1 MYSDNSVSGEKG
13 AVALILVIWVMVV
26 LMAIVVQ
33 FTYSIRT
40 ELNITRN
47 FKEEEEA
54 YQLALAGI
62 EKAKIEILSIQDPEY
77 IHINDE
83 GTLVFNDDEEEVSV
97 REGGL
102 GRGSYSY
109 TIEDEDGKLNINT
122 ATLAQLKHIFLN
134 SNIEL
139 TEVDEVIDSIV
150 DWRDKNDLHMLN
162 GAEEEY
168 YRSLPEPYSSKDG
181 DFDVLDELLLVKG
194 MNEELY
200 YGSEGGDDEDES
212 ENVFEGAVKYFTVI
226 SSDAVNLNTAPMIVL
241 ESLFGNRVANDI
253 MNQRDF
259 GPVNRNIAKGKVL
272 SDYFSIIST
281 GSNIDGSIKR
291 RVKTMIHKKPGGLET
306 VYWNDNFLG

>member
-1 MYSDNSVSGEKG
+1 MTIIHCNRTVRQRMYSDNSVSGEKG

-134 SNIEL
+134 SNHARDFICQL
-139 TEVDEVIDSIV
+139 GQQLCVQGFNKTAVYNCSINTLV
-150 DWRDKNDLHMLN
+150 R
-162 GAEEEY
+162 
-168 YRSLPEPYSSKDG
+168 KDG
-181 DFDVLDELLLVKG
+181 VSLQRIRDSAANCNNDDVAAVFYDF
-194 MNEELY
+194 
-200 YGSEGGDDEDES
+200 
-212 ENVFEGAVKYFTVI
+212 AFT
-226 SSDAVNLNTAPMIVL
+226 N
-241 ESLFGNRVANDI
+241 
-253 MNQRDF
+253 
-259 GPVNRNIAKGKVL
+259 GKER
-272 SDYFSIIST
+272 YIF
-281 GSNIDGSIKR
+281 
-291 RVKTMIHKKPGGLET
+291 
-306 VYWNDNFLG
+306 F